1 MVKLSDKEWAKVDD
15 IVEKTGCSIQDA
27 IDMIQA
33 DKDIDSGKRVV
44 FDLSPEDE
52 KAAKKYANS
61 TEKKKTVRQRAENP
75 TKRAIIAE
83 MFAVLEDI
91 ADNVAVTNPER
102 MISFEIGDNKYEIML
117 TQKRKPKV

>member
-1 MVKLSDKEWAKVDD
+1 
-15 IVEKTGCSIQDA
+15 
-27 IDMIQA
+27 MIQA

-117 TQKRKPKV
+117 TQKRKPKVQGANAP

>member
-1 MVKLSDKEWAKVDD
+1 MVKLSDKEWAKIDD

-33 DKDIDSGKRVV
+33 DKDIDSGKRVS

-61 TEKKKTVRQRAENP
+61 TEKKKTVRNRAENP
-75 TKRAIIAE
+75 TKRALIAE
-83 MFAVLEDI
+83 MFAVLEDL
-91 ADNVAVTNPER
+91 ADNVVVTNPER

-117 TQKRKPKV
+117 TQKRKPKA

>member
-33 DKDIDSGKRVV
+33 DKDIDSGKRVA